1 MKIAVDVT
9 DDELMDMEISSA
21 ELHAFIIQA
30 LDEYGD
36 FCGFD
41 VEINV
46 TD

>member
-1 MKIAVDVT
+1 MKITVDVT
-9 DDELMDMEISSA
+9 EKEMMDMEISSA

-30 LDEYGD
+30 LDEFGD

-41 VEINV
+41 VEVNV